1 MTRLRLMPPLV
12 CLLCLLLSNTAS
24 TQEVRPSAEAPAAQ
38 PSRLAA
44 LARHFCYLRV
54 LSEPPL
60 ADHASEMPAIC
71 CGEEELPTARPVRL
85 PTFLDT
91 NALALKLA
99 PRELKRHGIGFQLS
113 EIFPLGHQG
122 RQGRRPYGAADHFLF
137 AQRLARSCLMDDRP
151 DGQGF
156 EFSLGYPVQETTR
169 VMLGVQAE
177 EGGRLG
183 RSDLR
188 SLLGISFGF

>member
-1 MTRLRLMPPLV
+1 MTRLRLTPLLV
-12 CLLCLLLSNTAS
+12 CLLCLSISNTAS
-24 TQEVRPSAEAPAAQ
+24 TQEMPPAEAAAAQ

-60 ADHASEMPAIC
+60 AESTSQEPAIR
-71 CGEEELPTARPVRL
+71 CGEEELPTPRP
-85 PTFLDT
+85 PFLDT
-91 NALALKLA
+91 DALALKLA

-113 EIFPLGHQG
+113 EIFPLGYQG

-156 EFSLGYPVQETTR
+156 EFSLGYPVQEKTR

-188 SLLGISFGF
+188 SLIGLSFGF